1 MDYTSTA
8 SVNGAI
14 AMNFG
19 MAPANVA
26 FCSSSPTAQA
36 HCDEFAAED
45 EEFFKQIWPWTTPI
59 ETCVDGRKDVKCTS
73 FQEWTNAW
81 LTVKG

>member
-1 MDYTSTA
+1 M
-8 SVNGAI
+8 
-14 AMNFG
+14 
-19 MAPANVA
+19 
-26 FCSSSPTAQA
+26 AQA

-45 EEFFKQIWPWTTPI
+45 EAFWTKVAPWTTPI

-81 LTVKG
+81 ATVKG

>member
-19 MAPANVA
+19 MAPANIA
-26 FCSSSPTAQA
+26 FCASSPEAQA

-45 EEFFKQIWPWTTPI
+45 EEFFKKIWPWTTPI
-59 ETCVDGRKDVKCTS
+59 ETCIDGRKDVKCTS

-81 LTVKG
+81 ATIKG